1 MAARSRRLP
10 ILLALAAVLGVL
22 VLVSRYVGRDAS
34 APQVVEAVVP
44 ASRASDAKS
53 RAAPSAPSHAS
64 ATGQLAGGGKPV
76 APVLGD
82 RSRAI
87 PRSDGQA
94 FSVTRRAPPPVAA
107 PQPASAPPAPPPVPV
122 VRAPPLP
129 FTFAGMVEKGAGEP
143 RAFLT
148 RGDALLVV
156 ARGDRI
162 ENNTYQVESLSSTS
176 IVLTHLP
183 TNTQQTIQL
192 SGGTP

>member
-1 MAARSRRLP
+1 MATRNRRLR

-22 VLVSRYVGRDAS
+22 VLVSRYAGRDAS

-44 ASRASDAKS
+44 ASRASAAKLQ
-53 RAAPSAPSHAS
+53 AAPSAAG
-64 ATGQLAGGGKPV
+64 ATGPLTGGGKLS

-94 FSVTRRAPPPVAA
+94 FTVARRAPPPAAA
-107 PQPASAPPAPPPVPV
+107 PQPPSAPPAPPPVPV

-183 TNTQQTIQL
+183 TNTQQTIPL